1 MQFGKK
7 MNQPTTQQNMARTIG
22 YDVKTFT
29 TNIRNRSP
37 MPHPSNYS
45 RRSPIKKD
53 QRSID
58 SGGGEM
64 MYLEPNDMNYR
75 VENMSQIQ
83 NNYIMRSPINQTE
96 EFFPQY
102 QAEIERA
109 QLETSQQIRFNNANR
124 IPQFNLDIDKRR
136 ERLSRSPKTI
146 NIGESAAEVEY
157 NMRSVQGIMNR
168 SPKIS
173 VANSPFENQINE
185 RSYNMMSSE
194 AGNIFL
200 DPDQQRI
207 QQGSFIRQ
215 NDIMGSP
222 GYIQQTSYEMKSSN
236 DFRNNDREIRY
247 AMNPRDLQEPRP
259 GILQKMSPH
268 VNVDG
273 DSDSNSEKNE
283 NINQIKDLK
292 TQLDR
297 RNVEDMNIRN
307 DDGIIEGRQ
316 IQNEMENYEDM
327 VRTREQENITG
338 EDVKKLVTQYVRAY
352 DPRRYQDGNLISN
365 KQTVLLSKK
374 DEMFND
380 RYKVLQK
387 MNKLSNILLAKNK
400 NISTETER
408 FNRGTFTEKAF
419 DRQTLNTTV
428 IGGTKRTVKR
438 KPKFLYVSLAMIAGK
453 GLNTEDKV
461 IYRKD
466 RFYKGGVVDLAQE
479 KLAKKAKF
487 KIKKVKATGRGHNTI
502 NPKYREKAAKIVQGW
517 WRERKQKYKK
527 ILDQII
533 KIQSVYRGRFTRKYV
548 YDIIFMSY
556 LNQKFLDIINR
567 TLVNHVRPKVWDE
580 FFSRKKLLKEALGKL
595 LAKNDRRYTALRIR
609 PYFMRWD
616 AIANFLKR
624 RILKSEKLVIKK
636 GDDEQ
641 RKKILKKYMDE
652 WVMRT
657 NLEKYIGKA
666 KDAEEKKQK
675 FFGTIDLMNGL
686 TNLSKRTVQKNTQE
700 PIKNYLRSLLRNK
713 LLKKILE
720 NKKRNDL
727 NIKLRSYLHKWKDQ
741 INQGKFK
748 DLKTDIFVNN
758 VNRVHSRMDKIKLK
772 YYFDKWRKQIPQ
784 GKKILAINE
793 GAEIL
798 KRFALRTTF
807 IDPLNAFVEKCDNE
821 NQKEMSLKL
830 LVMKKR
836 NLKDNLRHYFNRWKN
851 NTIRLND
858 KDHKNEIFAALFKNI
873 MNHNERRILYK
884 RFNQW
889 RQRPKVDI
897 HSEIAKF
904 TNLEKILK
912 SVVKT
917 TLIEDK
923 KTFFDNLGK
932 TRADRALKNAGGK
945 ILKNYNRKG
954 INELRHYFNKWRKQ
968 INKDQVHEL
977 NQQIIKK
984 VFMKKDIM
992 NNRNTLSK
1000 YLARWRL
1007 FVSDNK
1013 NYDNLEKLKKVRRG
1027 GDILS
1032 NIYHRRQ
1039 RDLITRLYRKM
1050 GKDYRPKI
1058 MKGLFTKLDK
1068 PRSTLAE
1075 CFNRWRRICEKQKA
1089 TENISLLKGKYLNLG
1104 VKNVKDRTNRD
1115 LLMKFFF
1122 KWRIMCKKPEEYYP
1136 KISKGFNLLSH
1147 YFKKNLCDEPFSQI
1161 KYHRNFS
1168 RPLTKIFRNYRNQ
1181 KDRLM
1186 NGKLR
1191 NLFGRWRKLIG
1202 DQNIKELKTN
1212 IIYKTKN
1219 YLNNNLKTKLLSKY
1233 FTRWKLYRRKGLD
1246 VNFTKGLDLITNVFK
1261 NKSRQDVFD
1270 AYKYKI
1276 DMISKE
1282 KGAGGLARVSEKRK
1296 KHLLHN
1302 ALYRWYRGAMNT
1314 DPNRMKKI
1322 KTRLRRFIKRKE
1334 EEPRAKAFSIWRNKV
1349 KMMQLRDKD
1358 LLRAK
1363 KIISNTLRTND
1374 RKNLNFWMSTWKK
1387 KIQLIREN
1395 YLKSLL
1401 VKQIKSS
1408 QMMKEKINNESR
1420 LRAAL
1425 LKWRS
1430 KLVPLDYL
1438 ERLKRIRKGC
1448 KLFKRGLKKRD
1459 ERQIFDNISSLAK
1472 YNWKNTLLKKFV
1484 EELNPKLA
1492 KYHLQRCIDVWKSKL
1507 GDTQRMKN
1515 KIHLLFEDYVWSD
1528 KVHEGL
1534 FRKPKEDIIN
1544 LFKQQLDKKK
1554 EAADK
1559 ISNFI
1564 KKINLIKA
1572 YKQKMLATLKLDKIL
1587 KNKEKALNDIK
1598 KMQFIRYY
1606 RQAQKIKNDEN
1617 SKIIQKFIKE
1627 KLRRYFDKRDLI
1639 KKGANIFNLFL
1650 KKNIFRNIKDKAK
1663 DNYTKN
1669 VLRNGIT
1676 RQEKANEEMLRN
1688 AFNKWKELMPLLR
1701 QNDAANKIT
1710 LLLRG
1715 NQSKQKMKRLKLRMS
1730 KLINIYQNYD
1740 DKNKKLMD
1748 SFLKDWLHRALMLK
1762 NNENAEI
1769 IQRFCRMK
1777 LEQYKDNEAKNNLL
1791 NLIQKYR
1798 IHRLAKVLER
1808 SSRIMGGKGEVVL
1821 RTLQDIIKSPFNKL
1835 VDNLKFLSKVNALK
1849 KIQPKVHDKIKE
1861 YYLPKALKKWKENT
1875 YDVTVR
1881 QTKILQKFLRDQ
1893 YNKKME
1899 RDKLRRE
1906 TLLFDIVKRRQRND
1920 LYKLQLPFNIWSK
1933 KVKMEK
1939 LKSSINKIQ
1948 NSFRC
1953 HLAKEKQK
1961 NLVTQNN
1968 WNKLLKKSILKKSV
1982 EVLRSAG
1989 NYKIVKISQNKILNN
2004 ILDRKIFN
2012 DGQSKLKTY
2021 FDKWRRYNLYTNKC
2035 ANRIQNGFRTY
2046 LANKEKNR
2054 LKRIN
2059 DILLRTVLK
2068 HDKTNNDT
2076 LRSKLRKWNNKT
2088 KLINYDINSKIIQN
2102 FLRPKLAKLI
2112 NDKVKGFFDGL
2123 THKKYLKLIL
2133 TAGKMNKLLH
2143 ALNRPSLQRFRNNLQ
2158 KIADKKNFNDKLRII
2173 SNKNNNK
2180 NNTEKLRRYLNKWR
2194 NIKDTLDQK
2203 ENDSASIIQRA
2214 FLSLLART
2222 KKNNLQTKKTILT
2235 KYVIQKYN
2243 ITNNKLYIYFTR
2255 WLNKSRVMKIND
2267 NAKVIQGF
2275 CKDILKKCKEK
2286 KELNNKIKINNG
2298 LIKLMKAKFGKEYVF
2313 NKILSERNRNVFQKF
2328 NDDLKKHR
2336 LNTLKECFDKIK
2348 QNAFNNKLKN
2358 ALDVQDNFRERII
2371 RKVIETWREKA
2382 NKLARNSSVNIII
2395 KNWRI
2400 YSKQKKQEN
2409 REQIL
2414 KNILLNLF
2422 NKNDDI
2428 RNKYFKRWKDID
2440 QKIKNDQAK
2449 SRVARYIKNRFK
2461 ISNARKNWLKLYKNL
2476 ALKNRNG
2483 DVFTFVNKIK
2493 QYALLNKFKN
2503 PFKTLALRRF
2513 ITKIKDNERKD
2524 NILLKLKNILP
2535 KRNDTNNE
2543 ILLSKYVSLWL
2554 DKINKMKNREEK
2566 LNKAMEALKQNQLK
2580 SDINTL
2586 TQISLIKKLMHDVP
2600 YARAKSF
2607 FEKLKEISAKKNK
2620 NEKLAESLKN
2630 ANDNIKDQQKRQVLN
2645 KILKLYTYKKL
2656 DGMCNACNDY
2666 DNKILKPTYG
2676 KELLQKLFLNMKN
2689 KSQYNYA
2696 DRMESTSKP
2705 TTTKLRFNKKVIKNN
2720 KIIED
2725 KQAIIKKCI
2734 PSFVSYLDKKIQER
2748 NQNTLNQIK
2757 KSYAS
2762 NKFCELLK
2770 AFSNKKILPPKTD
2783 IINEMKRE
2791 AKYSETRPQYQIKLF
2806 KLLRKKYIREILTR
2820 LEEPSRL
2827 YKLFYLVNVTQMHK
2841 KITNQRFFREL
2852 IRKWRFIAFTKKMA
2866 RRKLELMYKNL
2877 HASYMQMADEIFGDD
2892 EVNPSVI
2899 KQFEMFGNNV
2909 GMFTAQEPEVGEE
2922 MNKKYYTAVDKRYV
2936 FKNDREISNE
2946 MRKSYIQQKQQIIV
2960 EKEEAKEIEEY
2971 TSSDKKGKN
2980 KEMNSS
2986 FRDSNKNKNV
2996 FYKKYFKND
3005 N

>member
-7 MNQPTTQQNMARTIG
+7 MIQPTTQSTMVRTLG

-37 MPHPSNYS
+37 MAHASNYN

-64 MYLEPNDMNYR
+64 MYIEPNDMNYR

-83 NNYIMRSPINQTE
+83 NNFIMRSPMNQNDE
-96 EFFPQY
+96 YYQQY
-102 QAEIERA
+102 QPEYERA
-109 QLETSQQIRFNNANR
+109 QLETSQQIRFTNAGR
-124 IPQFNLDIDKRR
+124 VPQFNLDIDKRR

-146 NIGESAAEVEY
+146 NIGETPAEVEY
-157 NMRSVQGIMNR
+157 NMRTVQGMNR
-168 SPKIS
+168 SPKMS
-173 VANSPFENQINE
+173 VANSPMVNQMAE
-185 RSYNMMSSE
+185 RSYNMMSE
-194 AGNIFL
+194 TGNIFM
-200 DPDQQRI
+200 DQQI
-207 QQGSFIRQ
+207 PQGSFIRQ
-215 NDIMGSP
+215 NEIMGSP
-222 GYIQQTSYEMKSSN
+222 GYMQQTSYEMKASN
-236 DFRNNDREIRY
+236 DFRGNDREIRY

-273 DSDSNSEKNE
+273 DSDSASEKNE
-283 NINQIKDLK
+283 NVNQIKDLK

-297 RNVEDMNIRN
+297 RNIEDLNIRN
-307 DDGIIEGRQ
+307 DDGMIEGRQ

-352 DPRRYQDGNLISN
+352 DPKRDQDGNLISN

-400 NISTETER
+400 NISNETENI
-408 FNRGTFTEKAF
+408 NRATYTEKGF

-428 IGGTKRTVKR
+428 IGGTKRTVKK
-438 KPKFLYVSLAMIAGK
+438 KPKFLYVSLAMMASK
-453 GLNTEDKV
+453 GLNTEDRL
-461 IYRKD
+461 IFRKD
-466 RFYKGGVVDLAQE
+466 RIYKGGVVDLAQE

-556 LNQKFLDIINR
+556 LHQKFLDIINR

-636 GDDEQ
+636 GDDQQ
-641 RKKILKKYMDE
+641 RKKILKKYLDE
-652 WVMRT
+652 WIIRT
-657 NLEKYIGKA
+657 NLQKYIGKA
-666 KDAEEKKQK
+666 KDAEEKKKK
-675 FFGTIDLMNGL
+675 FFGTLDLMNGL
-686 TNLSKRTVQKNTQE
+686 TNLSKRTVQKNTKE
-700 PIKNYLRSLLRNK
+700 PIKNYLRELLGKK
-713 LLKKILE
+713 LLKKILD
-720 NKKRNDL
+720 NKKRNNRNILLRHYL
-727 NIKLRSYLHKWKDQ
+727 NRWKDS
-741 INQGKFK
+741 INQGKFT
-748 DLKTDIFVNN
+748 DYKTGVFVKN
-758 VNRVHSRMDKIKLK
+758 VNRVHSRMDKIKMK

-784 GKKILAINE
+784 GKKILSINQ

-798 KRFALRTTF
+798 KKFALRTTF
-807 IDPLNAFVEKCDNE
+807 KDPLNAFVVKCDNE

-830 LVMKKR
+830 LIMKRR
-836 NLKDNLRHYFNRWKN
+836 NLKDNLRDYFNRWKN

-858 KDHKNEIFAALFKNI
+858 KDKKNEIFAALFKNI
-873 MNHNERRILYK
+873 MNYNKRRVLYK

-889 RQRPKVDI
+889 RQRPKVDV
-897 HSEIAKF
+897 HGEMAKF

-912 SVVKT
+912 TVIKT
-917 TLIEDK
+917 NLYEEK
-923 KTFFDNLGK
+923 RTFLNSLAR
-932 TRADRALKNAGGK
+932 TRADRALKKAGGK
-945 ILKNYNRKG
+945 IFKNYNRRG
-954 INELRHYFNKWRKQ
+954 VNELRHYFNRWRNQIKKDHISHLNKQ
-968 INKDQVHEL
+968 ILRNVFNKKEL
-977 NQQIIKK
+977 TK
-984 VFMKKDIM
+984 
-992 NNRNTLSK
+992 NRNILSK

-1007 FVSDNK
+1007 FISDSK
-1013 NYDNLEKLKKVRRG
+1013 NYDNLDKLKKVRSG
-1027 GDILS
+1027 GDMLS
-1032 NIYHRRQ
+1032 KIHHRRL
-1039 RDLITRLYRKM
+1039 RDFITRLYRKM
-1050 GKDYRPKI
+1050 GKDYRPNI
-1058 MKGLFTKLDK
+1058 MKGLINKLEK
-1068 PRSTLAE
+1068 PKTSLAE

-1089 TENISLLKGKYLNLG
+1089 TENITVLKGKYLNLG

-1115 LLMKFFF
+1115 LLMKAFF
-1122 KWRIMCKKPEEYYP
+1122 KWKIMCKKPEEYYP
-1136 KISKGFNLLSH
+1136 KINKGFNLLSH

-1161 KYHRNFS
+1161 KYHRDFS
-1168 RPLTKIFRNYRNQ
+1168 RPLKRIFKNYRNQ
-1181 KDRLM
+1181 KDRLI
-1186 NGKLR
+1186 NGKMR

-1202 DQNIKELKTN
+1202 DKSMKEMKTN
-1212 IIYKTKN
+1212 LIYKTKN
-1219 YLNNNLKTKLLSKY
+1219 HLNNKMKIKLLSKY

-1261 NKSRQDVFD
+1261 NKARQDVFD

-1276 DMISKE
+1276 DLVSKK

-1322 KTRLRRFIKRKE
+1322 KTRLRRFIKRNE
-1334 EEPRAKAFSIWRNKV
+1334 EEPRAKAFFKWRNKI
-1349 KMMQLRDKD
+1349 KMMQFRDKD

-1363 KIISNTLRTND
+1363 KIIGSHLRTND
-1374 RKNLNFWMSTWKK
+1374 KKILNYFMSTWKK
-1387 KIQLIREN
+1387 KIQQIREN

-1401 VKQIKSS
+1401 VKQINASLAVN
-1408 QMMKEKINNESR
+1408 EKLNNESR
-1420 LRAAL
+1420 LRSAL
-1425 LKWRS
+1425 LKWRA
-1430 KLVPLDYL
+1430 KLVPIDYL

-1459 ERQIFDNISSLAK
+1459 ERQIFDNIDALAK
-1472 YNWKNTLLKKFV
+1472 YNRKNNLLKKFV
-1484 EELNPKLA
+1484 EELNPKIA

-1515 KIHLLFEDYVWSD
+1515 KIHLLFEDYIWSD

-1534 FRKPKEDIIN
+1534 FKNPKEDLIN
-1544 LFKQQLDKKK
+1544 IFKQYSDKKK

-1559 ISNFI
+1559 ISNFV

-1639 KKGANIFNLFL
+1639 KKGVNVFDIFL
-1650 KKNIFRNIKDKAK
+1650 KKNILRNIKDKAK
-1663 DNYTKN
+1663 DNYTKS
-1669 VLRNGIT
+1669 VLKNGIN
-1676 RQEKANEEMLRN
+1676 RQDKANEQMLRN
-1688 AFNKWKELMPLLR
+1688 AFTKWRDLLPLLR

-1710 LLLRG
+1710 NLLRA
-1715 NQSKQKMKRLKLRMS
+1715 NKSKNIMKRLKIRMT
-1730 KLINIYQNYD
+1730 KLVNIHENYEN
-1740 DKNKKLMD
+1740 KNKKLLD
-1748 SFLKDWLHRALMLK
+1748 SFLKDWLHRVLMIK

-1777 LEQYKDNEAKNNLL
+1777 MEEYQDNQAKNNLVK
-1791 NLIQKYR
+1791 LIQKYR
-1798 IHRLAKVLER
+1798 VHRLAKVLER

-1821 RTLQDIIKSPFNKL
+1821 RALQDIIRSPYNKL
-1835 VDNLKFLSKVNALK
+1835 IDNMKFLSKVKALK
-1849 KIQPKVHDKIKE
+1849 KIQPKVHDKIKS

-1893 YNKKME
+1893 YHKKME

-1906 TLLFDIVKRRQRND
+1906 ALLSNIVKRKQRND

-1933 KVKMEK
+1933 KVKLAK
-1939 LKSSINKIQ
+1939 LNSSINKIQ
-1948 NSFRC
+1948 NLFRC

-1961 NLVTQNN
+1961 NLSSQNK
-1968 WNKLLKKSILKKSV
+1968 WNILFKKLIVKNGV
-1982 EVLRSAG
+1982 DTLRSAG
-1989 NYKIVKISQNKILNN
+1989 NYKITKISQNKILNN

-2021 FDKWRRYNLYTNKC
+2021 FDKWRRYNQYANKC
-2035 ANRIQNGFRTY
+2035 ANRIQNGYRTY

-2054 LKRIN
+2054 LRRIN
-2059 DILLRTVLK
+2059 DILKRTVLK

-2076 LRSKLRKWNNKT
+2076 LRSKLRKWNNKA
-2088 KLINYDINSKIIQN
+2088 KLINYDRNSRIIQL
-2102 FLRPKLAKLI
+2102 FIRPKLAKLL
-2112 NDKVKGFFDGL
+2112 NDKIKGLFDDL
-2123 THKKYLKLIL
+2123 AHKKVSKYLLM
-2133 TAGKMNKLLH
+2133 AGKMNKLLH
-2143 ALNRPSLQRFRNNLQ
+2143 ALNRPSVQRFKNNLQ
-2158 KIADKKNFNDKLRII
+2158 KITDKKHFNDKLRNI
-2173 SNKNNNK
+2173 SDKNNAK
-2180 NNTEKLRRYLNKWR
+2180 NNIEKLRRYLNKWKDIVN
-2194 NIKDTLDQK
+2194 NINTK
-2203 ENDSASIIQRA
+2203 ENNSASIIQRA
-2214 FLSLLART
+2214 LLTLRARN
-2222 KKNNLQTKKTILT
+2222 KRNNLKNKKTLLT

-2243 ITNNKLYIYFTR
+2243 ITNNKIYIYFTR
-2255 WLNKSRVMKIND
+2255 WLNKARVMKIND
-2267 NAKVIQGF
+2267 NARVIQGF
-2275 CKDILKKCKEK
+2275 CRDILQKCKEK

-2298 LIKLMKAKFGKEYVF
+2298 LIKLMRAKFGKAYVID
-2313 NKILSERNRNVFQKF
+2313 KLKSERNRSVFKQF
-2328 NDDLKKHR
+2328 NDDLKKHK

-2348 QNAFNNKLKN
+2348 QTAFNNKLRN
-2358 ALDVQDNFRERII
+2358 AINVQDNFKERII
-2371 RKVIETWREKA
+2371 KRIINIWKEKA
-2382 NKLARNSSVNIII
+2382 NKLSKKSAAEIII
-2395 KNWRI
+2395 KNWRL
-2400 YSKQKKQEN
+2400 YSKQKRKEN
-2409 REQIL
+2409 RETIL
-2414 KNILLNLF
+2414 KNILFKLL
-2422 NKNDDI
+2422 NKNADI
-2428 RNKYFKRWKDID
+2428 RNKYFQRWKDID
-2440 QKIKNDQAK
+2440 KKVYEDQAK
-2449 SRVARYIKNRFK
+2449 SRVARYIKARFK
-2461 ISNARKNWLKLYKNL
+2461 ICNARKNWEKLFNNL
-2476 ALKNRNG
+2476 ALKHRNN
-2483 DVFTFVNKIK
+2483 DVFNFVTKIK
-2493 QYALLNKFKN
+2493 KYALLNKFKN
-2503 PFKTLALRRF
+2503 PFIDLARRRF

-2524 NILLKLKNILP
+2524 NILTKLRNALP
-2535 KRNDTNNE
+2535 KRNNVNNE
-2543 ILLSKYVSLWL
+2543 IILRQYLSKWL
-2554 DKINKMKNREEK
+2554 DKINKMNDREEK
-2566 LNKAMEALKQNQLK
+2566 LNKAMQVLQQNQKK
-2580 SDINTL
+2580 SDVNTL
-2586 TQISLIKKLMHDVP
+2586 TNVSLLKKLMHDVP
-2600 YARAKSF
+2600 YARAKSLF
-2607 FEKLKEISAKKNK
+2607 DKIREISDKKNK

-2630 ANDNIKDQQKRQVLN
+2630 ANDDIRDKQKRQVLN
-2645 KILKLYTYKKL
+2645 KIFKLYAYKKI
-2656 DGMCNACNDY
+2656 DGMLNACDDY
-2666 DNKILKPTYG
+2666 DQKILKPKYG
-2676 KELLQKLFLNMKN
+2676 KELLQKLYMNMKN
-2689 KSQYNYA
+2689 KLQYNYA
-2696 DRMESTSKP
+2696 DRMESTNKP
-2705 TTTKLRFNKKVIKNN
+2705 TTTKLKFNKKIIKNN
-2720 KIIED
+2720 KIIVD

-2734 PSFVSYLDKKIQER
+2734 PSLVSYLDKKVRER
-2748 NQNTLNQIK
+2748 KQNTFNEFK
-2757 KSYAS
+2757 KAYAS
-2762 NKFCELLK
+2762 KKFCDLLK
-2770 AFSNKKILPPKTD
+2770 AFSNKKILPPKSD
-2783 IINEMKRE
+2783 VINEMKRE
-2791 AKYSETRPQYQIKLF
+2791 AKYSETRPQYQAKLF
-2806 KLLRKKYIREILTR
+2806 KLLRKKYIREIVTK

-2841 KITNQRFFREL
+2841 KITGQRFFREL

-2922 MNKKYYTAVDKRYV
+2922 MNKKYYTTVDKRYV

-2946 MRKSYIQQKQQIIV
+2946 MRKSYIKKQQIIV

-2971 TSSDKKGKN
+2971 SSSEKKPKNKDLSSSFKAIKGKG
-2980 KEMNSS
+2980 
-2986 FRDSNKNKNV
+2986 FQKNL
-2996 FYKKYFKND
+2996 FKKD